1 MYLIVKRTVNRVADW
16 VLKNDI
22 DNVQTL
28 ISSKK
33 KTCIDLLFQFRMLLV
48 YFYFLYNSIKYESSS
63 LEDEKIIYV
72 QRQIFQTTFH
82 TCLLHFRILFV
93 YVWFLK

>member
-1 MYLIVKRTVNRVADW
+1 MIRNYMYLIVKRTVNRVADW

-33 KTCIDLLFQFRMLLV
+33 KPALIY
-48 YFYFLYNSIKYESSS
+48 YFN
-63 LEDEKIIYV
+63 LEC
-72 QRQIFQTTFH
+72 F
-82 TCLLHFRILFV
+82 
-93 YVWFLK
+93 

>member
-48 YFYFLYNSIKYESSS
+48 YFYF
-63 LEDEKIIYV
+63 
-72 QRQIFQTTFH
+72 
-82 TCLLHFRILFV
+82 
-93 YVWFLK
+93 

>member
-33 KTCIDLLFQFRMLLV
+33 K
-48 YFYFLYNSIKYESSS
+48 N
-63 LEDEKIIYV
+63 
-72 QRQIFQTTFH
+72 
-82 TCLLHFRILFV
+82 LH
-93 YVWFLK
+93 

>member
-1 MYLIVKRTVNRVADW
+1 MYLIVKRTINRVADW

-33 KTCIDLLFQFRMLLV
+33 KPALIYYFNLECFQFT
-48 YFYFLYNSIKYESSS
+48 F
-63 LEDEKIIYV
+63 
-72 QRQIFQTTFH
+72 IFDT
-82 TCLLHFRILFV
+82 ILSNMSQV
-93 YVWFLK
+93 HWKMKK

>member
-33 KTCIDLLFQFRMLLV
+33 KKTCIDLLFQFRMLLV
-48 YFYFLYNSIKYESSS
+48 YFYF
-63 LEDEKIIYV
+63 
-72 QRQIFQTTFH
+72 
-82 TCLLHFRILFV
+82 
-93 YVWFLK
+93 

>member
-28 ISSKK
+28 ISSQKK
-33 KTCIDLLFQFRMLLV
+33 LALIY
-48 YFYFLYNSIKYESSS
+48 YFN
-63 LEDEKIIYV
+63 LEC
-72 QRQIFQTTFH
+72 F
-82 TCLLHFRILFV
+82 
-93 YVWFLK
+93 

>member
-22 DNVQTL
+22 GNVQTL
-28 ISSKK
+28 ISSQK

-63 LEDEKIIYV
+63 LEDEKIMYV
-72 QRQIFQTTFH
+72 QR
-82 TCLLHFRILFV
+82 
-93 YVWFLK
+93 